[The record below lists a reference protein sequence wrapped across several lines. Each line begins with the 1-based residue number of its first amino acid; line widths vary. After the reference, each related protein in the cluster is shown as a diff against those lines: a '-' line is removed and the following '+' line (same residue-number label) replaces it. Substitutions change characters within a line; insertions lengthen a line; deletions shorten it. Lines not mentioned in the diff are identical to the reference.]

1 MSDDASVDLGAARDV
16 GVARRAILAT
26 SIGNFVETFD
36 LALYGYFAVILAGQF
51 FPADDPAAA
60 LLATFGIFAL
70 GFAARPFGG
79 MFFGH
84 LGDRLGRRAAVTG
97 SILLMAVATLAISV
111 LPTYGQVGAL
121 ASVLLLVCRLLQGF
135 SVGGEVAGGNVF
147 VLEHATPRWS
157 GRAVSANLAAGTLGL
172 AAASALS
179 LLLATVLDDAAL
191 AAWGWR
197 LPFAL
202 AAPLGLVGVYLR
214 LRVSDTPA
222 FRRLLESGAATAAP
236 DSTRRFPL
244 GHALRTAWRGMLVF
258 GGFAAMVLLGS
269 YLLVGFL
276 PSYLTKV
283 AGLSTTETFVA
294 NLAAAAA
301 LGAGAL
307 AGGYL
312 LDRTS
317 PRLAAIVCAVGVVAT
332 VLPGFL
338 LVQRGTLGAAVLG
351 EVGWAL
357 FLGVGNVA
365 GAALALHLFAV
376 PIRYT
381 ATAFALNVTG
391 ALFAGTGPYLS
402 AWLVDRSGNP
412 TAPAVYLTAVGLV
425 SLAVAVS
432 GIRTRPPTG
441 REPVVA
447 GPEPDV
453 GPDVA
458 PGVAPT

>member
-1 MSDDASVDLGAARDV
+1 MSDDASVGLGAARDV
-16 GVARRAILAT
+16 GAARRAVLAT
-26 SIGNFVETFD
+26 SIGSFVETFD

-84 LGDRLGRRAAVTG
+84 IGDRLGRRTAVVA
-97 SILLMAVATLAISV
+97 SILLMAAATLAISV
-111 LPTYGQVGAL
+111 LPTYGQVGTL

-135 SVGGEVAGGNVF
+135 SIGGEVAGGNVF

-157 GRAVSANLAAGTLGL
+157 GRAVAANLAAGTLGL

-179 LLLATVLDDAAL
+179 LLLATVLDEAAL
-191 AAWGWR
+191 ASWGWR

-214 LRVSDTPA
+214 LRVSDSPA
-222 FRRLLESGAATAAP
+222 FRRLLEDRAATAAR
-236 DSTRRFPL
+236 RRFPL

-269 YLLVGFL
+269 YLLIGYL

-283 AGLSTTETFVA
+283 AGLSTSQAFAA
-294 NLAAAAA
+294 NVAAAVS

-307 AGGYL
+307 VGGYL
-312 LDRTS
+312 VDRTS
-317 PRLAAIVCAVGVVAT
+317 PRFAATVCAAGVIAT
-332 VLPGFL
+332 VVPGFL
-338 LVQRGTLGAAVLG
+338 VIQRGTLGAAVLG
-351 EVGWAL
+351 AACWAV
-357 FLGVGNVA
+357 FLGIGNVA
-365 GAALALHLFAV
+365 GASLALHLFPV

-391 ALFAGTGPYLS
+391 AVFAGTGPYLS
-402 AWLVDRSGNP
+402 AWLVGRSGNT
-412 TAPAVYLTAVGLV
+412 TAPAFYLTAVALV
-425 SLAVAVS
+425 SLTVAVS
-432 GIRTRPPTG
+432 AIRTQGSAAREAGAGGAGG
-441 REPVVA
+441 REPEVS
-447 GPEPDV
+447 
-453 GPDVA
+453 

>member
-1 MSDDASVDLGAARDV
+1 MSDASVDPAAVRDV
-16 GVARRAILAT
+16 AAARRAVLAT
-26 SIGNFVETFD
+26 SIGTFVEAFD
-36 LALYGYFAVILAGQF
+36 LALYGYFAVILAGRF
-51 FPADDPAAA
+51 FPADDPVAA

-84 LGDRLGRRAAVTG
+84 VGDRLGRRTAVVG
-97 SILLMAVATLAISV
+97 SILLMAAATLAISV
-111 LPTYGQVGAL
+111 LPTYGQVGTL

-135 SVGGEVAGGNVF
+135 SIGGEVASGNVF

-157 GRAVSANLAAGTLGL
+157 GRAVGANLAAGTLGL

-197 LPFAL
+197 VPFAL

-222 FRRLLESGAATAAP
+222 FRALRDAPAAAASP
-236 DSTRRFPL
+236 RRFPL

-269 YLLVGFL
+269 YLLVGYL

-283 AGLSTTETFVA
+283 AGLSTSETFAA

-301 LGAGAL
+301 LGGGAL
-307 AGGYL
+307 VGGYL

-317 PRLAAIVCAVGVVAT
+317 PRVAATVCAVGVVAT

-351 EVGWAL
+351 ETGWAL

-365 GAALALHLFAV
+365 GAALALHLFPV

-391 ALFAGTGPYLS
+391 AVFAGTGPYLS
-402 AWLVDRSGNP
+402 AWLVDRTGDP
-412 TAPAVYLTAVGLV
+412 DAPAIYLTAVALAG
-425 SLAVAVS
+425 LAVAVS
-432 GIRTRPPTG
+432 AIRTRPVAG
-441 REPVVA
+441 REPAVA
-447 GPEPDV
+447 SGEPE
-453 GPDVA
+453 VA
-458 PGVAPT
+458 SGVAPT